1 MSTTRSVVFVLA
13 WWILVLGASYA
24 LAEQTIQFDVPVV
37 VEACEIPSELDSF
50 NERLVEIVIP
60 VSTLISGKDRDAV
73 KEFNFQVHW
82 NRNVY
87 PLIDYAPRT
96 QMQSDIEG
104 LIAVEKQKERTTNLG
119 FSANGR
125 IENVVNLNAN
135 AGGSQSNSET
145 LRFDRIPEQ
154 EILVAS
160 GTIHRGTGAFFR
172 FHPSKQFTL
181 EGGRDLIVTFRV
193 PMNWRGGVLR
203 VVCSAEGK
211 RKLFAG
217 LTEPISA
224 TKTFIVPTYLKGDDQ
239 ARRTAIEYVQRELEL
254 RRSWASYRHKID
266 AANDNLFAKVE
277 NALGSAKDYSVP
289 AGWATELIESGAD
302 RALIEY
308 ERALPASLRRLAND
322 FSSSRNSLYDLS
334 R

>member
-1 MSTTRSVVFVLA
+1 MFVLA

-24 LAEQTIQFDVPVV
+24 LAEQSIQFDVPVV
-37 VEACEIPSELDSF
+37 VEACKVPSELEHS

-60 VSTLISGKDRDAV
+60 VSTLISRQDRDAI

-87 PLIDYAPRT
+87 PLVDYAPRT
-96 QMQSDIEG
+96 QMQTDIEG
-104 LIAVEKQKERTTNLG
+104 LIAVEEQRERNSNLG
-119 FSANGR
+119 FHASGNVDR
-125 IENVVNLNAN
+125 VVNLNAN
-135 AGGSQSNSET
+135 AGTNQSKSET

-217 LTEPISA
+217 LTEPVGA
-224 TKTFIVPTYLKGDDQ
+224 QKTFIVPTYLKGDDQ
-239 ARRTAIEYVQRELEL
+239 ARRTAIEYVQSELEL
-254 RRSWASYRHKID
+254 RRSWANYRRKID
-266 AANDNLFAKVE
+266 SANDNFLTKFE
-277 NALGSAKDYSVP
+277 NALGGGKDYSVP
-289 AGWATELIESGAD
+289 AGWANELIESGAD
-302 RALIEY
+302 GALVEY
-308 ERALPASLRRLAND
+308 ERALPATLRQLAND
-322 FSSSRNSLYDLS
+322 FASNRNSLYELS

>member
-1 MSTTRSVVFVLA
+1 MSATRSIVFVLA

-24 LAEQTIQFDVPVV
+24 LAEQSIQFDVPVV
-37 VEACEIPSELDSF
+37 VEACKIPSELEPS

-60 VSTLISGKDRDAV
+60 VSTLISGQDRDAI
-73 KEFNFQVHW
+73 KEFNFQIHW

-87 PLIDYAPRT
+87 PLVDYAPRT
-96 QMQSDIEG
+96 QMQSDIQG
-104 LIAVEKQKERTTNLG
+104 LIAVEEQRERKSNLG
-119 FSANGR
+119 FHANGSV
-125 IENVVNLNAN
+125 ENIVDLNAN
-135 AGGSQSNSET
+135 AGTSHSKSET

-193 PMNWRGGVLR
+193 PLNWRGGVLR

-217 LTEPISA
+217 LTEPVNA

-239 ARRTAIEYVQRELEL
+239 ARRTAIEYVQSELEL
-254 RRSWASYRHKID
+254 RRSWANYRHKID
-266 AANDNLFAKVE
+266 TANDNLLAKFE
-277 NALGSAKDYSVP
+277 NALGGGADHSVP
-289 AGWATELIESGAD
+289 AGWVNDLIESGAD
-302 RALIEY
+302 RPLIDY
-308 ERALPASLRRLAND
+308 ERALPASLRRQAND
-322 FSSSRNSLYDLS
+322 FAGSRNSLYQLS